1 MACRFLETLTLASL
15 IAPASADEFRARYW
29 ETKPLI
35 VHRNDPDYYDD
46 IFTLEDFDDAI
57 ANGPAYV
64 KVAND
69 EAKKQLAQHVADTTR
84 ELDAVF
90 ADMRNG
96 YTLVLDQIHRR
107 DRKLGLLCRS
117 LAPEF
122 GHRLAT
128 NLYLTPPR
136 GKGFGAHWDNHD
148 VFILQAV
155 GSKVWHLEKERRIF
169 PGRGDSMGEE
179 GRELQGEINT
189 FTVKQGDLIYIP
201 RGFVHAAE
209 CGEDVS
215 LHITLGVHAAFFEE
229 ILYAAIKKMV
239 QLDPRLR
246 VSLPIGFMQ
255 DRQEGVVKRAM
266 TAFLATADEGFLST
280 VVDQYRDELV
290 QNFQLDV
297 SGQVVEFFN
306 PSPLSLDDVAG
317 PRPGIVYRVHPDK
330 DTVRLNFGARN
341 IVFPG
346 FFAESLEF
354 ALTTPAYAVRE
365 IKGDIQDEERI
376 AFAERLIQ
384 EGLVV
389 RKQIG

>member
-15 IAPASADEFRARYW
+15 IAPASEDEFRARYW
-29 ETKPLI
+29 ETKPLV

-46 IFTLEDFDDAI
+46 IFTLQDFDDAI
-57 ANGPAYV
+57 TRGPAYV

-69 EAKKQLAQHVADTTR
+69 EAKQQLAQHIGGTTPA
-84 ELDAVF
+84 LDAVF

-96 YTLVLDQIHRR
+96 YTLVLDQLHRR
-107 DRKLGLLCRS
+107 DPKLGLLCRS

-122 GHRLAT
+122 GHRLAA
-128 NLYLTPPR
+128 NLYLTPPG
-136 GKGFGAHWDNHD
+136 GKGFGAHWDNHE

-155 GSKVWHLEKERRIF
+155 GSKIWHIEMERRIF
-169 PGRGDSMGEE
+169 PGRGDSMGAE
-179 GRELQGEINT
+179 GRELRGELNT
-189 FTVKQGDLIYIP
+189 FALKQGDLIYIP

-209 CGEDVS
+209 CGEDAS
-215 LHITLGVHAAFFEE
+215 LHITLGVHTAFFEE
-229 ILYAAIKKMV
+229 ILHAAIKKMV
-239 QLDPRLR
+239 HLDPRLR
-246 VSLPIGFMQ
+246 VALPLGLMQ

-266 TAFLATADEGFLST
+266 AAFLATADEGFLST

-297 SGQVVEFFN
+297 SGQVVDFFN
-306 PSPLSLDDVAG
+306 PRPLTLDDVAG
-317 PRPGIVYRVHPDK
+317 PRRGIVYRMHPAN
-330 DTVRLNFGARN
+330 DTVRLNYGARN

-346 FFAESLEF
+346 FFRESLEF

-365 IKGDIQDEERI
+365 IKGDIQDEERV

-389 RKQIG
+389 RK

>member
-15 IAPASADEFRARYW
+15 TAPASEDEFRARYW

-46 IFTLEDFDDAI
+46 IFTLQDFDDAI
-57 ANGPAYV
+57 ARGPAYV

-69 EAKKQLAQHVADTTR
+69 EAKQQFAQHVGGTTPA
-84 ELDAVF
+84 LDAIF

-96 YTLVLDQIHRR
+96 YTLVLDQLHRR
-107 DRKLGLLCRS
+107 DPKLGLLCRT

-128 NLYLTPPR
+128 NLYLTPPG

-148 VFILQAV
+148 VFILQTV
-155 GSKVWHLEKERRIF
+155 GSKVWHIEMERRIF
-169 PGRGDSMGEE
+169 PARNDKMGAD
-179 GRELQGEINT
+179 GRELRGNINT
-189 FTVKQGDLIYIP
+189 FTLKQGDLIYIP

-209 CGEDVS
+209 CGEEAS
-215 LHITLGVHAAFFEE
+215 LHITLGLHAAFFEE
-229 ILYAAIKKMV
+229 ILLAAIQKMV
-239 QLDPRLR
+239 QVDPRLR
-246 VSLPIGFMQ
+246 VALPLGFMEGQQ
-255 DRQEGVVKRAM
+255 DGVVKRAM
-266 TAFLATADEGFLST
+266 AAFLAASDEGFLSA

-290 QNFQLDV
+290 QNFLLDV

-306 PSPLSLDDVAG
+306 PSPLTLDNVAG
-317 PRPGIVYRVHPDK
+317 PRRGIVYRMHPDN
-330 DTVRLNFGARN
+330 DTVRLSFGARN

-346 FFAESLEF
+346 FFRESLEF
-354 ALTTPAYAVRE
+354 ALTAPTYAIRE
-365 IKGDIQDEERI
+365 IRGNIQDEERL

-384 EGLVV
+384 EGLLE
-389 RKQIG
+389 RK